1 MARKIFIA
9 ATGKDSGKTTTSLSL
24 LHLASKKYG
33 KGRVG
38 FMKPFGPKPAEY
50 RGVIVDKDAAL
61 TAEIFGLEQDPTLFS
76 PVVVDRA
83 TTRAFLDGKFTSA
96 ALHAKIRSALDEL
109 ERQYDFIV
117 IEGSGHG
124 GVGSIFDLSNA
135 EVARITGAP
144 VMIVTGGGIG
154 NVVDS
159 AALNIALFR
168 QAGVEVKLVLTNKV
182 DPAKREQSLHYLTL
196 AFARIGVPVRV
207 GFDYA
212 PLLANPTLNRVAK
225 VLNEPLRATPQE
237 AQRIILHQQLGAA
250 SSQRVIDL
258 LEDSTLLMV
267 NSSRDELLVTTSSLY
282 HLPEYKRK
290 IAGLL
295 IAGLNPISKITQQ
308 IIDDSGV
315 PYLRTMITNSE
326 TFTILS
332 NDVSKTTAE
341 DKEKI
346 ELIYSMAERQ
356 LDFDAIEALVV

>member
-1 MARKIFIA
+1 M
-9 ATGKDSGKTTTSLSL
+9 
-24 LHLASKKYG
+24 
-33 KGRVG
+33 
-38 FMKPFGPKPAEY
+38 E
-50 RGVIVDKDAAL
+50 
-61 TAEIFGLEQDPTLFS
+61 
-76 PVVVDRA
+76 
-83 TTRAFLDGKFTSA
+83 
-96 ALHAKIRSALDEL
+96 EL

-135 EVARITGAP
+135 EIARITDAP

-159 AALNIALFR
+159 VALNLALYR
-168 QAGVEVKLVLTNKV
+168 QAGVDIKLVLTNKV
-182 DPAKREQSLHYLTL
+182 NAAKREQSRHYLEL
-196 AFARIGVPVRV
+196 AFARMGVPVQV
-207 GFDYA
+207 GFNYT

-225 VLNEPLRATPQE
+225 ILERPLRASPQE

-258 LEDSTLLMV
+258 LEESTLLMV

-282 HLPEYKRK
+282 HLPEFKSK
-290 IAGLL
+290 IAGLV

-326 TFTILS
+326 TFSILA

-341 DKEKI
+341 DIEKI
-346 ELIYSMAERQ
+346 ELIYSMADEQ

>member
-1 MARKIFIA
+1 MARKIFVA
-9 ATGKDSGKTTTSLSL
+9 ATGKDCGKTTTSLSL

-61 TAEIFGLEQDPTLFS
+61 TAEIFGLEQDPTLLS

-83 TTRAFLDGKFTSA
+83 TTRAFLDGEFTA
-96 ALHAKIRSALDEL
+96 AFLHEKIRSALDEL
-109 ERQYDFIV
+109 EHQYDFIV

-135 EVARITGAP
+135 EVARITDAP

-154 NVVDS
+154 NVVD
-159 AALNIALFR
+159 ATALNIALFR

-196 AFARIGVPVRV
+196 AFARIGVPVRI

-225 VLNEPLRATPQE
+225 VLGETLRATPQE

-326 TFTILS
+326 TFTLLS
-332 NDVSKTTAE
+332 NDVSKTTAD